1 MGTETSLHRA
11 LADPSRARV
20 LDAVRGSAEAL
31 DAAQLADR
39 VGLHV
44 NTVRSHLRVL
54 VDARLVEAS
63 REERHRRGRPRVV
76 YTATDAPAPEP
87 AAGYRLLAEILAS
100 ELAKSGQD
108 SAERAEEAGRAW
120 GRFMVTRPAD
130 NAPATDEGDIEAV
143 VRLLDEFGFDPAP
156 ERAGD
161 GHMVILQH
169 CPFGEVADHY
179 QRIVCSVHLGLMQG
193 ALAARGAHVEA
204 EHLEPFVRPGVCAAH
219 LERVPSGTA

>member
-1 MGTETSLHRA
+1 MLET
-11 LADPSRARV
+11 
-20 LDAVRGSAEAL
+20 VRGSDDAL
-31 DAAQLADR
+31 DAAQIAES

-54 VDARLVEAS
+54 GEAGLVES
-63 REERHRRGRPRVV
+63 CPEERHRRGRPRVV
-76 YTATDAPAPEP
+76 YTATPTSETPPPEP
-87 AAGYRLLAEILAS
+87 SAGYRLLAEILAS
-100 ELAKSGQD
+100 ELARSGRD

-120 GRFMVTRPAD
+120 GRFMVTRRTE
-130 NAPATDEGDIEAV
+130 NAPASDDADIEAV
-143 VRLLDEFGFDPAP
+143 VRLLDEFGFDPTP

-169 CPFGEVADHY
+169 CPFGQVADHY

-219 LERVPSGTA
+219 LERVP